1 MFVARRLYL
10 YFVAGVSLAVL
21 AAGLVN
27 LLELGLQTLWEAL
40 TGTQAI
46 VQPPGAVRRE
56 LSLYSALTVVALPI
70 WLLHWWL
77 VERLL
82 SPGRPEAEAERRS
95 LIRALYLAVLLFV
108 AFLFWANAALDL
120 LSWAF
125 EAILDVTEP
134 VTLRLTAEFVIGRLA
149 MLVVALSIW
158 GYHVWVVLRDRRA
171 GVLSDGADW
180 LPRLYLYLG
189 AAFGLV
195 TLLVGASQL
204 IEAVVDAIFAVGEVV
219 SGDLRRLVAQG
230 AARLLSGFVVW
241 SLHWGYSLGLR
252 TRPDWRGEHE
262 QHSLLRW
269 VYLYLGV
276 FAGIVL
282 TLGALAVSLAELFRW
297 VLGVGIGDASQRL
310 REIVEPPARVLPVT
324 LLWLYHRRQIHRE
337 AEGMPEAGWRVSV
350 SRLIGYLSALAGLA
364 FAGAG
369 LALLLSLLFDLLLG
383 GSRVA
388 ALPPD
393 WWRDQVSGYGAVTL
407 VGGLAWLWYWYAALR
422 QVAIDPVAERASLSR
437 RAYLYIVLAAT
448 TVGLLGSLAV
458 VLYRFL
464 SWVLGIISGAELISD
479 ISLALGVVIVAGLL
493 LVYHGL
499 TLRQDLHEV
508 AARLPAERTVRLTL
522 RLPTDVDPQQAVEE
536 LRRHLPPGVELEV
549 AG

>member
-1 MFVARRLYL
+1 MLVARRLYL

-27 LLELGLQTLWEAL
+27 LLELGLETLWEAL
-40 TGTQAI
+40 TGAQI
-46 VQPPGAVRRE
+46 IFQPPGVVRRE

-77 VERLL
+77 AERLL
-82 SPGRPEAEAERRS
+82 AAGRAEAELERRS
-95 LIRALYLAVLLFV
+95 LVRALYFAVLLFV
-108 AFLFWANAALDL
+108 AFLLWANAALDL

-125 EAILDVTEP
+125 EAILDVSEP
-134 VTLRLTAEFVIGRLA
+134 FTMRLTAEFVISRLA
-149 MLVVALSIW
+149 MLVVTGGIW
-158 GYHVWVVLRDRRA
+158 IYHAWIVLRDRRA
-171 GVLSDGADW
+171 GALSGGADW
-180 LPRLYLYLG
+180 LPRLYLYVG

-195 TLLVGASQL
+195 TLLAGASQL
-204 IEAVVDAIFAVGEVV
+204 IQALVDALFSIGEVV
-219 SGDLRRLVAQG
+219 AGDLRRVVAQG
-230 AARLLSGFVVW
+230 SARLLGGFVVW

-252 TRPDWRGEHE
+252 MQPDWRGEHE
-262 QHSLLRW
+262 RRSLLRW

-276 FAGIVL
+276 FAGVAL
-282 TLGALAVSLAELFRW
+282 TLGALAVSLAELSRW
-297 VLGVGIGDASQRL
+297 VLGVGFGDAAQRL
-310 REIVEPPARVLPVT
+310 QDIVEPPARVLPVT

-337 AEGMPEAGWRVSV
+337 AEGIPEAGWRVSV
-350 SRLIGYLSALAGLA
+350 GRLIGYLSALAGLI
-364 FAGAG
+364 FAGSG
-369 LALLLSLLFDLLLG
+369 LALLLGLLFDLLLG

-422 QVAIDPVAERASLSR
+422 RVAADPLAERASLSR

-464 SWVLGIISGAELISD
+464 SWVLGIIRGTELVSD
-479 ISLALGVVIVAGLL
+479 ISVALGVVIVAGLL
-493 LVYHGL
+493 LAYHAL
-499 TLRQDLHEV
+499 TLRQDLREV
-508 AARLPAERTVRLTL
+508 AERALAERTVRLTL
-522 RLPTDVDPQQAVEE
+522 RLPSDVDPEQAVEE

>member
-1 MFVARRLYL
+1 MLVARRLYL

-27 LLELGLQTLWEAL
+27 LLELGLETLWEAL
-40 TGTQAI
+40 IEAQVI
-46 VQPPGAVRRE
+46 FQPPSVLRRE
-56 LSLYSALTVVALPI
+56 LSLYTALTAVALPI

-77 VERLL
+77 TERLL
-82 SPGRPEAEAERRS
+82 SPYRAEAEAERRS
-95 LIRALYLAVLLFV
+95 LIRALYFAVLLFV
-108 AFLFWANAALDL
+108 AFLLWANAVLDL

-125 EAILDVTEP
+125 ESVLDVSEP
-134 VTLRLTAEFVIGRLA
+134 FTMRLTAEFVIGRLA
-149 MLVVALSIW
+149 MLVVTAGIW
-158 GYHVWVVLRDRRA
+158 GYHAWVCLRDRRTGA
-171 GVLSDGADW
+171 LSGDADW
-180 LPRLYLYLG
+180 LPRLYLYVG

-204 IEAVVDAIFAVGEVV
+204 IQALVDALFSIGEVV
-219 SGDLRRLVAQG
+219 AGDLRRVVAQG
-230 AARLLSGFVVW
+230 AARLLGGFVVW

-252 TRPDWRGEHE
+252 MQPDWRGEHE
-262 QHSLLRW
+262 RRSLLRW
-269 VYLYLGV
+269 LYLYLGV
-276 FAGIVL
+276 FAGVAL

-297 VLGVGIGDASQRL
+297 VLGVGFSDAAQRL
-310 REIVEPPARVLPVT
+310 QDIVEPLARVLPVT
-324 LLWLYHRRQIHRE
+324 LLWVYHRRQIHRE
-337 AEGMPEAGWRVSV
+337 AEGIPEAGWRVSV
-350 SRLIGYLSALAGLA
+350 GRLIGYLSALAGLA

-369 LALLLSLLFDLLLG
+369 LALLLGLLFDLLLG

-407 VGGLAWLWYWYAALR
+407 VGGLAWLWYWYAALKR
-422 QVAIDPVAERASLSR
+422 VAADPAGERASLSR
-437 RAYLYIVLAAT
+437 RVYLYIVLAAT

-464 SWVLGIISGAELISD
+464 SWVLGVIGGAELISD
-479 ISLALGVVIVAGLL
+479 ISVPLGVVIVAGLL
-493 LVYHGL
+493 LVYHAL
-499 TLRQDLHEV
+499 TLRQDLREV
-508 AARLPAERTVRLTL
+508 AERAPPERSVRLTL
-522 RLPTDVDPQQAVEE
+522 RLPTDVDPEQAVEE